1 MYLFSNLKSRW
12 KAPSLWKTTKLQLPI
27 QMLYRRWWR
36 TERADIKYLSNYNI
50 NKIQVNI
57 CQTFPMWW
65 HDWLSIIFNILSI
78 RSISKHA
85 TSRSHRRPNE
95 KTLYLSLPPQ
105 WRGIPSRCKAKY
117 KVHKSSH
124 CAYGETGRD
133 RDEINFKY
141 KKKTFIEIMFLKNIG
156 AGMV

>member
-1 MYLFSNLKSRW
+1 
-12 KAPSLWKTTKLQLPI
+12 
-27 QMLYRRWWR
+27 
-36 TERADIKYLSNYNI
+36 
-50 NKIQVNI
+50 
-57 CQTFPMWW
+57 MWW

-117 KVHKSSH
+117 KVHKSLI
-124 CAYGETGRD
+124 APTVRPDETATKLTLNIKKENIYRNYVFKKHWGRNGID
-133 RDEINFKY
+133 FLDVPAPV
-141 KKKTFIEIMFLKNIG
+141 FIFLVFLGKVG
-156 AGMV
+156 ARKVGARLTTYQFEDFLH